1 MHDVRWPL
9 LERILVD
16 DGWVWRDDT
25 LYAPHATLWFT
36 IRSDTPAHA
45 PGATRRAEYAEFGD
59 AFTETPSD
67 VDKVHLH
74 AELTSLVAALD
85 QVLRGN

>member
-9 LERILVD
+9 LQRLLVH

-25 LYAPHATLWFT
+25 LYAPNETLWFSA
-36 IRSDTPAHA
+36 RGD
-45 PGATRRAEYAEFGD
+45 FGD
-59 AFTETPSD
+59 RLDALDPGD
-67 VDKVHLH
+67 RRLVHADL
-74 AELTSLVAALD
+74 ESLVSALD

>member
-1 MHDVRWPL
+1 MHDDVRWPL

-25 LYAPHATLWFT
+25 LYAPNATLWFT
-36 IRSDTPAHA
+36 IRHGTTGRAELGDALT
-45 PGATRRAEYAEFGD
+45 GATAA
-59 AFTETPSD
+59 
-67 VDKVHLH
+67 VDHVQLH
-74 AELTSLVAALD
+74 ADLISLVSALD